1 MRVLRPDLYGTLR
14 MFELMDEM
22 EDDIDSNIAR
32 AALFDASD
40 SLQRFYKLKRATTN
54 EERFEREYRLYE
66 AAKKFV
72 EIYERITRR

>member
-40 SLQRFYKLKRATTN
+40 SLQ
-54 EERFEREYRLYE
+54 
-66 AAKKFV
+66 
-72 EIYERITRR
+72 